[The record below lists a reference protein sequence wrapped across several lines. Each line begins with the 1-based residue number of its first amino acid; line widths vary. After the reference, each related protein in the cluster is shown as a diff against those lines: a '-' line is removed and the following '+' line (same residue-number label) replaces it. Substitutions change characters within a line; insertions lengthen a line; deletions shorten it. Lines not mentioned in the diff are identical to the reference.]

1 MERCDGCEYE
11 YDGLCTAFGKECN
24 EIVFCTVT
32 TSRVK
37 EEVSRIHTIGKEKI
51 EVKKKN
57 EEHNVETAEQ
67 NKQDKINPAH
77 YKERTSIECID
88 TMRIA
93 FGDMDVAIYCIV
105 NAYKYLWRHKY
116 KNRLEDLKKAEWYL
130 ERYTDLTND
139 KEWIK
144 LPDEKAETI
153 KELVKKGREEYI
165 HGKRN

>member
-11 YDGLCTAFGKECN
+11 YDGMCTAIGEECKE
-24 EIVFCTVT
+24 IRICTVIT
-32 TSRVK
+32 NKVR
-37 EEVSRIHTIGKEKI
+37 EEVLKTPTIGKDETKM
-51 EVKKKN
+51 KKK
-57 EEHNVETAEQ
+57 EYIIGTVEQTEQ
-67 NKQDKINPAH
+67 TEQDNINPDH

-88 TMRIA
+88 AMRIA

-116 KNRLEDLKKAEWYL
+116 KNRLEDLKKAMWYL
-130 ERYTDLTND
+130 EKYTDLTND

-153 KELVKKGREEYI
+153 KELVKGALKEY
-165 HGKRN
+165 GKSN

>member
-1 MERCDGCEYE
+1 MDRCGGCEYE
-11 YDGLCTAFGKECN
+11 NDGICTAKGRECN
-24 EIVFCTVT
+24 SIFFCDVITNKV
-32 TSRVK
+32 R
-37 EEVSRIHTIGKEKI
+37 EEVSKAPTIEKEKADM
-51 EVKKKN
+51 KRT
-57 EEHNVETAEQ
+57 ET
-67 NKQDKINPAH
+67 NKHDNINPDH

-116 KNRLEDLKKAEWYL
+116 KNRLEDLKKAMWYL
-130 ERYTDLTND
+130 EKYTDLTND

-153 KELVKKGREEYI
+153 KELVKGALKEY
-165 HGKRN
+165 GKSN

>member
-1 MERCDGCEYE
+1 MKEIIETMEKENKKCNSCFGASMNDCGSCE
-11 YDGLCTAFGKECN
+11 KE
-24 EIVFCTVT
+24 TK
-32 TSRVK
+32 S
-37 EEVSRIHTIGKEKI
+37 
-51 EVKKKN
+51 
-57 EEHNVETAEQ
+57 
-67 NKQDKINPAH
+67 NKHDNINPDH

-116 KNRLEDLKKAEWYL
+116 KNRLEDLKKAMWYL
-130 ERYTDLTND
+130 EKYTDLTND

-153 KELVKKGREEYI
+153 KELVKGALKEY
-165 HGKRN
+165 GKSN

>member
-1 MERCDGCEYE
+1 MEKCNGCEHE
-11 YDGLCTAFGKECN
+11 YHGVCMVTEMECDEMGVCTMGTNKAKG
-24 EIVFCTVT
+24 
-32 TSRVK
+32 
-37 EEVSRIHTIGKEKI
+37 
-51 EVKKKN
+51 
-57 EEHNVETAEQ
+57 HNVGTAKQTEQ
-67 NKQDKINPAH
+67 NKHDNVNHPAH
-77 YKERTSIECID
+77 YKDRTSIECID